1 MTNDARAVYLLE
13 NQFALG
19 RRPNGT
25 PSCCVYIFASN
36 EPVEYPALFLR
47 KLTNKNPATYQ
58 WRFWGCALNQ
68 AIAIWILFV
77 EVDWDRRDVLA
88 RADLINTLASAKLKL
103 EQGLLIMLERADTS
117 KPIISLATLA
127 AEP

>member
-1 MTNDARAVYLLE
+1 MALLG
-13 NQFALG
+13 G
-19 RRPNGT
+19 RFE
-25 PSCCVYIFASN
+25 PSNSDLDI
-36 EPVEYPALFLR
+36 
-47 KLTNKNPATYQ
+47 
-58 WRFWGCALNQ
+58 
-68 AIAIWILFV
+68 IV

-103 EQGLLIMLERADTS
+103 EQGLLILLERADAS